1 MRMKKL
7 KVWYIIKGNG
17 IKSCIED
24 EDGYYVLEDIWV
36 FKGRINKRPKIKQV
50 LKEPHV
56 IDFSHRTSHIP
67 FDPPLHFVLVDY
79 PALRGALMKFKRG
92 LEELGNNLIKDLDDL

>member
-1 MRMKKL
+1 MKI
-7 KVWYIIKGNG
+7 WYIIKGNE

-36 FKGRINKRPKIKQV
+36 FKGRINKRPTIKQV

-67 FDPPLHFVLVDY
+67 YDPPLHFVLIDC
-79 PALRGALMKFKRG
+79 PGLREALTKFKR
-92 LEELGNNLIKDLDDL
+92 ELKELDNL

>member
-1 MRMKKL
+1 MR
-7 KVWYIIKGNG
+7 VWYIIKGNR

-36 FKGRINKRPKIKQV
+36 FKGRINKRPTIKRV

-56 IDFSHRTSHIP
+56 IDISYHTSHIP
-67 FDPPLHFVLVDY
+67 YNPPLHFVLVDY
-79 PALRGALMKFKRG
+79 PALKGALARFKRKI
-92 LEELGNNLIKDLDDL
+92 EEIGDNLIKDLDDL

>member
-1 MRMKKL
+1 M
-7 KVWYIIKGNG
+7 KVWYTIDGKIIKSW
-17 IKSCIED
+17 IKE
-24 EDGYYVLEDIWV
+24 EDGYYVLEDILV
-36 FKGRINKRPKIKQV
+36 FKRRINKRPTIKQV

-67 FDPPLHFVLVDY
+67 YDPPIHFVLIDS

-92 LEELGNNLIKDLDDL
+92 LEELGDNLIEELENL

>member
-1 MRMKKL
+1 M
-7 KVWYIIKGNG
+7 KVWYKLTNGKIKF
-17 IKSCIED
+17 CIED

-36 FKGRINKRPKIKQV
+36 FKGGINKRPKIKQV

-92 LEELGNNLIKDLDDL
+92 LEELEDNLMKDLDDL

>member
-1 MRMKKL
+1 M

-24 EDGYYVLEDIWV
+24 EDGYYVLEVIWV

-50 LKEPHV
+50 LKEPHA
-56 IDFSHRTSHIP
+56 IGFSHYTSHIP
-67 FDPPLHFVLVDY
+67 YDPPFHFVLVDY
-79 PALRGALMKFKRG
+79 PELREELMKFKKE
-92 LEELGNNLIKDLDDL
+92 LEELGNNLMKDLYDL

>member
-1 MRMKKL
+1 M
-7 KVWYIIKGNG
+7 KVWYTIDGKRIKPW
-17 IKSCIED
+17 IKE
-24 EDGYYVLEDIWV
+24 EDGYYVLEVIWV

-67 FDPPLHFVLVDY
+67 YDPPIHFVLVDY
-79 PALRGALMKFKRG
+79 PALRGALMKFKRK
-92 LEELGNNLIKDLDDL
+92 LEELGDNPFKDLENL

>member
-1 MRMKKL
+1 M
-7 KVWYIIKGNG
+7 KVWYKLTNGKIKF
-17 IKSCIED
+17 CIED
-24 EDGYYVLEDIWV
+24 EDGYYVLEVIWV

-56 IDFSHRTSHIP
+56 IDFSRRTSHIP
-67 FDPPLHFVLVDY
+67 YDPPLHFVLVDY